1 MTQTAVTKVL
11 ESAIRNLALSSH
23 QLGPQLDDAS
33 IQDALDVAGYSST
46 FIGQDRAKAALGFAI
61 GMDMPGYN
69 LYVMGEPALGRF
81 TLVQDILQTAASE
94 KETPEDWCYLNNFDD
109 ERTPQT
115 LRLLPGEGRVLV
127 KKLEALID
135 ELLDTFPAAF
145 DNPGYQRKKKAIHA
159 TFDSK
164 YEAAIALVERK
175 ALEKQVVLYEE
186 NGAVSFS
193 PVIDGKP
200 LDDGEF
206 ANLPDDKRQFFYE
219 LVSELETILNE
230 QLLELPQW
238 KRELSENL
246 RTLRRETIEQ
256 AIKPL
261 LKQLEHDYA
270 TELGILRYLREMK
283 PELVKAVLEL
293 LPEELETD
301 KVEEIDFRSI
311 FVSDFVPNVLVHHEL
326 MSGAPIVF
334 EANPSYGNLFG
345 RVEYSSAQ
353 GSLYTNYR
361 MIRPGALHKA
371 NGGYLI
377 LDADRLLMQPQV
389 WDALKLALKTGEIV
403 IDTLSEHAVTNSTII
418 TPKAIPLNVK
428 VVLLGSRDLYYL
440 VQDVDDEFN
449 ELFRVLADFE
459 AYLPY
464 NPQTLKYMSL
474 QLQDQIQQLDGG
486 ALTACGLKQLLT
498 FSFRQAEHQRKLS
511 ARFADVLELVR
522 EACYYANQ
530 HDDAE
535 VSAKH
540 IQLAL
545 EGKQYRTGRISE
557 SFLEDIQEGQILID
571 TDGLSVGKING
582 LTVLEIGDTAFGTPA
597 RISATVY
604 PGSSGVT
611 DIEREVELG
620 KAIHS
625 KGVMLLTGYLGAKYA
640 REFPLTLSANIAMEQ
655 SYGLI
660 DGDSA
665 SLAEVCALISAI
677 CNVPIKQSLAVTGS
691 INQHGQVQ
699 AIGGVNEKVEGF
711 FRLCQSRGLTG
722 QQGVVI
728 PASNQL
734 HLVLHEDVIAAVAA
748 GQFHVYVVR
757 TVDEALELL
766 TGLQA
771 GEKNA
776 KGQYPKKTLNALTM
790 QRLSKIAELV
800 NGASEDE

>member
-1 MTQTAVTKVL
+1 MTQSVITKVSPEAL
-11 ESAIRNLALSSH
+11 ANLALTSL

-33 IQDALDVAGYSST
+33 IQDSLDVAGFSST
-46 FIGQDRAKAALGFAI
+46 FIGQERAKAALSFAI

-94 KETPEDWCYLNNFDD
+94 KETPDDWCYLNNFED

-115 LRLLPGEGRVLV
+115 LRLLPGEGRILV

-145 DNPGYQRKKKAIHA
+145 DNPGYQRKKKAIHGA
-159 TFDSK
+159 FDAK

-200 LDDGEF
+200 LDDAEF
-206 ANLPDDKRQFFYE
+206 ANLPDDKRQFFYD
-219 LVSELETILNE
+219 LVGELETILNE

-270 TELGILRYLREMK
+270 TELGVLRYLREMK

-293 LPEELETD
+293 LPEELESD
-301 KVEEIDFRSI
+301 KAEELDFRSLFI
-311 FVSDFVPNVLVHHEL
+311 SDFVPNVLVHHEL

-334 EANPSYGNLFG
+334 EPNPSYGNIFG

-361 MIRPGALHKA
+361 MIRAGSLHKA

-377 LDADRLLMQPQV
+377 LDADRLLMQPQL

-403 IDTLSEHAVTNSTII
+403 IDTLSDHAVTNSTII

-459 AYLPY
+459 AYLPL

-486 ALTACGLKQLLT
+486 GLTACGLKQLLL

-530 HDDAE
+530 QGDAE

-540 IQLAL
+540 IQMALA
-545 EGKQYRTGRISE
+545 GKQYRTGRISE

-571 TDGLSVGKING
+571 TDGLAVGKING

-604 PGSSGVT
+604 PGSNGVI

-677 CNVPIKQSLAVTGS
+677 CDVPIKQSLAVTGS

-711 FRLCQSRGLTG
+711 FRLCQSRGLNG
-722 QQGVVI
+722 QQGVII
-728 PASNQL
+728 PASNQH
-734 HLVLHEDVIAAVAA
+734 HLVLNDEVITAVAA
-748 GQFHVYVVR
+748 GQFHLYVVR
-757 TVDEALELL
+757 TVDEALEIL
-766 TGLQA
+766 TGCVA
-771 GEKNA
+771 GERNH

-790 QRLSKIAELV
+790 HRLSEIAELV
-800 NGASEDE
+800 NGGSEDE